1 MKDLFNSLFRKVKES
16 KVTNIEKSNHHEVLI
31 ATCALF
37 LEMACIDG
45 EFTEAERDKIMSIL
59 KNQYKLPED
68 YIQELL
74 TISQRE
80 REGSIDL
87 WKFTN
92 QINKNYSIEEKIRII
107 ELMWKIVYTDG
118 KLEKYED
125 YLIHKI
131 SRLLN
136 LKHSELI
143 SAKLKVIESGNA

>member
-1 MKDLFNSLFRKVKES
+1 MKDLFTSLFRKFTES
-16 KVTNIEKSNHHEVLI
+16 QVANIKKSNQQDVLI

-37 LEMACIDG
+37 LEMAYIDG
-45 EFTEAERDKIMSIL
+45 EFTEAERDKIVSIL
-59 KNQYKLPED
+59 KNQYELPED

-74 TISQRE
+74 TTSQRE

-92 QINKNYSIEEKIRII
+92 QINQNYSIEEKIRII
-107 ELMWKIVYTDG
+107 ELIWKIVYTDG

-143 SAKLKVIESGNA
+143 SAKLRVIEGGNA